1 MFLDACPFR
10 TSQLDQFAAAMIER
24 TLEWGEKKDRTEVTQ
39 TAWTKIVLFVVEQM
53 KSGFHEAIREERRAR
68 QKDVNPTFMFKVSIS
83 TTNDCML
90 YKLLVKIPL
99 NTRKKK
105 KNWSP
110 IFR

>member
-68 QKDVNPTFMFKVSIS
+68 QKDVNPTFMFKATIS

-90 YKLLVKIPL
+90 H
-99 NTRKKK
+99 NC
-105 KNWSP
+105 W
-110 IFR
+110 